1 MIELSQNVLLARQ
14 TQGAVLMGV
23 LNLTPDSFYDGGALL
38 RRGAPRNPGST
49 PCWRRAPT
57 SSISAASRRA
67 PVPRPSRPGSR
78 RNASARALAHAI
90 ARGATVS
97 IDTTHPDV
105 ADFALS
111 AGARIVND
119 VSFLADPDLARV
131 AARHDAVL
139 ILTHCRGPMSS
150 MPGFSDWPDDDY
162 ADVVAEVMDEW
173 QDARDRACARGLSRD
188 AVWCDPG
195 LGFSKNARH
204 SFDVLRGLRRFETLG
219 TPIVVGPGR
228 KSFIASVD
236 PSPPEERLG
245 GTVAACLTA
254 AQNGATVLRVHDVRP
269 VRQAL
274 AVYHAAAPEA
284 AHA

>member
-1 MIELSQNVLLARQ
+1 VVELSQNVLLARQ
-14 TQGAVLMGV
+14 SQGAVLMGV
-23 LNLTPDSFYDGGALL
+23 LNVTPDSFYDGGRYADADAAESRVDSLL
-38 RRGAPRNPGST
+38 EEGAHILDLGGES
-49 PCWRRAPT
+49 
-57 SSISAASRRA
+57 
-67 PVPRPSRPGSR
+67 SRPGSPSVSAEEQKER
-78 RNASARALAHAI
+78 VARALTHAV
-90 ARGATVS
+90 ARGAIVS

-119 VSFLADPDLARV
+119 VSFLADPNLARV

-162 ADVVAEVMDEW
+162 ADVVAEVITEW
-173 QDARDRACARGLSRD
+173 ERARERACAQGLSRD
-188 AVWCDPG
+188 AIWCDPG

-204 SFDVLRGLRRFETLG
+204 SFDVLRGLRRFEALG

-228 KSFIASVD
+228 KSFIASID

-254 AQNGATVLRVHDVRP
+254 AQNGATVLRIHDVRP

-274 AVYHAAAPEA
+274 AVYRAAAPEA